1 MTEAKFIQPEPPAS
15 RHQPMYWRTVKA
27 EMPRSA
33 TTFLSPIWRTL
44 EHGADVEA
52 TAVGAAGA
60 AEAGPTVTRRVA
72 AAATRV
78 VRARRNTWREDMG
91 GASRVEPM
99 RRPYE

>member
-1 MTEAKFIQPEPPAS
+1 
-15 RHQPMYWRTVKA
+15 MYWRTVKA

-44 EHGADVEA
+44 EHGAEVAA
-52 TAVGAAGA
+52 TALGAAALVVAGAVGAAD
-60 AEAGPTVTRRVA
+60 AGPTVTRTVA

-78 VRARRNTWREDMG
+78 VRARRRTWREDMG

-99 RRPYE
+99 TRPYE